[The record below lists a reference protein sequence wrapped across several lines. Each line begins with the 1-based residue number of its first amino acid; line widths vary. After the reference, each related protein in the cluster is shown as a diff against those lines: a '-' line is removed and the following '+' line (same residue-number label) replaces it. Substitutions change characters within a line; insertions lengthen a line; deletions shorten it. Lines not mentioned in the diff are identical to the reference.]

1 MDTRSTAHEDKM
13 QITLAASTQ
22 EDLVEAQSLIHQ
34 YVDEMIKFVGE
45 TSLSDEQRTAAVA
58 HIVAYWEKAD
68 HYPFL
73 IYCDNELAGF
83 SLVRLFPADKQRF
96 DMGEFFV
103 KDKFKGKGIGRE
115 AFNLTL
121 AKFPGPWLVR
131 VLTGNTPAFAFW
143 KKIIADKTR
152 EQFKLTLEPDPN
164 TQKHFFRFT
173 V

>member
-1 MDTRSTAHEDKM
+1 MEAKM
-13 QITLAASTQ
+13 QITLASSTP
-22 EDLVEAQSLIHQ
+22 EDLVEAERLIHL
-34 YVDEMIKFVGE
+34 YIDEMIKFVGDA
-45 TSLSDEQRTAAVA
+45 TLSEEQRTAVVE
-58 HIVAYWEKAD
+58 HIVAYWEKED

-73 IYCDNELAGF
+73 INCDNELAGF

-103 KDKFKGKGIGRE
+103 TDKFKGKGIGRE

-143 KKIIADKTR
+143 KKIIAEKTQD
-152 EQFKLTLEPDPN
+152 QFKLTLEPDPG